1 MASTPST
8 RLLLLL
14 ALCVLPALVTAGS
27 LGFRPFRVIGN
38 VYCDTCRCG
47 FETSATTYIAGARVR
62 LECRDR
68 KTLQLLYTSVEGVTN
83 STGTYDIL
91 VEDDHQDQI
100 CETVL
105 VGSPLSSCQLADP
118 GRARANIIV
127 TRYNGVL
134 NDIRFANAMG
144 FLRDQALP
152 GCTQLLKKYL
162 ESDDQ

>member
-1 MASTPST
+1 MASTTST

-27 LGFRPFRVIGN
+27 LGFRPFRIVGN

-47 FETSATTYIAGARVR
+47 FETSATTYIPGAKVR

-68 KTLQLLYTSVEGVTN
+68 KTLQVLYSVEGVTN

-105 VGSPLSSCQLADP
+105 VGSPLYGCQLADP

-127 TRYNGVL
+127 TRNNGVL
-134 NDIRFANAMG
+134 NDMRFANSMG

-152 GCTQLLKKYL
+152 GCAELLKKYL